1 MALINTE
8 KPVQKN
14 EKISENIVTVS
25 QATAENFI
33 MSLQDSINEIEEFKE
48 YVSTKLNNKFSEL
61 ERFENTTI
69 NLFNSL
75 LDSTKELS
83 TKITTKESYSDYLE
97 EQIKNRDLSK
107 QVILLQQ
114 CLNKEK
120 AEVSIF
126 VQEISETINTAVIN
140 IENKISELRN
150 VNDIIEENVKKIEEK
165 FSSNYESITKK
176 TIEQLEEFENKHDQS
191 IMDLSKKL
199 LDASSN
205 NENTF
210 KAKCEELITKYTEKC
225 QSHLNTL
232 QETSISFLTQ
242 CKTQNENLVKQIP
255 SIEVKNSVSK
265 KDKIL
270 FITAVVSIA
279 CSLASLIVFAM

>member
-14 EKISENIVTVS
+14 EKISENIVTVN
-25 QATAENFI
+25 QAIAESFI

>member
-14 EKISENIVTVS
+14 EKISENIVTVN
-25 QATAENFI
+25 QAIAENFI

>member
-61 ERFENTTI
+61 ERFENETI

-126 VQEISETINTAVIN
+126 VQEISETINTSVIN
-140 IENKISELRN
+140 IESKIS
-150 VNDIIEENVKKIEEK
+150 
-165 FSSNYESITKK
+165 ESITKK

-242 CKTQNENLVKQIP
+242 CKTQNENLVKKIP
-255 SIEVKNSVSK
+255 AIEKKQSMKKKEMIFFVGILTSI
-265 KDKIL
+265 I
-270 FITAVVSIA
+270 
-279 CSLASLIVFAM
+279 CSLANLVL

>member
-14 EKISENIVTVS
+14 EKISENIVTVR

-242 CKTQNENLVKQIP
+242 CKTQNENLVKRIP
-255 SIEVKNSVSK
+255 SIEMKKSITK
-265 KDKIL
+265 KDKIF
-270 FITAVVSIA
+270 FITAFISIV
-279 CSLASLIVFAM
+279 CSVTSFIL

>member
-61 ERFENTTI
+61 ERFENETI

-97 EQIKNRDLSK
+97 EQIKNKDLSK